1 MIAIRKLILPAYVL
15 ALTPNLHA
23 QFTPPDNFGGT
34 TVFSDCPLTAAWGN
48 PALADSAG
56 KWSMAVYAARP
67 FMLQELQEGGVG
79 LRLGRRHSFYTIIG
93 YRHKGFE
100 LLRYQHWV
108 LGLGRSFGPNFTAAI
123 SARRESLMLAEGY
136 GSNAST
142 WLRTGAVAMLS
153 KSVDVATYADI
164 PLERAYEGVGR
175 NQAFTAGVRFRLSP
189 VFQVLTECSFRSS
202 VPVTSLALRYRP
214 HADVLV
220 FAGIS
225 GRDFSTCFGMRC
237 NIRSLTITVSANRQH
252 LPGLSPLATIGY
264 AH

>member
-1 MIAIRKLILPAYVL
+1 MIAFRKLILPVYML
-15 ALTPNLHA
+15 AVTPSVHAQLTP
-23 QFTPPDNFGGT
+23 PGNFGGA

-79 LRLGRRHSFYTIIG
+79 LRIGRKHSFYTVLG
-93 YRHKGFE
+93 YRHKGFD

-108 LGLGRSFGPNFTAAI
+108 AGLGRAFGPNFTAAI
-123 SARRESLMLAEGY
+123 SLRRESLMLAEGF
-136 GSNAST
+136 GSSAST
-142 WLRTGAVAMLS
+142 WVRTGAVAMLS

-164 PLERAYEGVGR
+164 PLERPNEGAGR
-175 NQAFTAGVRFRLSP
+175 KQVFTAGVRFRLSQ
-189 VFQVLTECSFRSS
+189 VFQVLTECSFLSS

-214 HADVLV
+214 HADVLL

-225 GRDFSTCFGMRC
+225 TRELSTSFGLRC
-237 NIRSLTITVSANRQH
+237 NIRSLTIAVSATRQH

-264 AH
+264 VH